1 MKKAIVVDI
10 DGVILDSS
18 KVLCEIEKLHGGEK
32 WNYFNKYCN
41 SDDIKLMPNIKPFI
55 YSFGKDVDVII
66 STARSEFIRPQTAR
80 KLTKHRVYFSD
91 MLMRD
96 YNDYRVAVEVKKD
109 HIKKI
114 RDEFG
119 YEIIAFIDDEIENL
133 NMAKEMGIL
142 SLRAV

>member
-1 MKKAIVVDI
+1 MKKAIVIDI

-18 KVLCEIEKLHGGEK
+18 KVLCEMEKLQGDEK

-55 YSFGKDVDVII
+55 YSFDKDVDVII
-66 STARSEFIRPQTAR
+66 STARSEIIRSVTAR

-96 YNDYRVAVEVKKD
+96 YNDYRDAIEVKKD

-114 RDEFG
+114 QTE
-119 YEIIAFIDDEIENL
+119 YQIIAFIDDETDNL

-142 SLRAV
+142 SMRIV